1 MNDQEKQAHIKQV
14 AQRFKVI
21 CNEQIEEIEDR
32 LPKTND
38 PLKKDELLKEIA
50 ALEQIADEAN
60 ERAADLIEE
69 YYKRGQMWL
78 SLFFGP

>member
-1 MNDQEKQAHIKQV
+1 MNDKEKDTEIKQV

-32 LPKTND
+32 LPKVVD
-38 PLKKDELLKEIA
+38 PLERDNLLKRID

-60 ERAADLIEE
+60 TRAEE
-69 YYKRGQMWL
+69 MINAYYKKKYNL
-78 SLFFGP
+78 D

>member
-32 LPKTND
+32 LPKTTD
-38 PLKKDELLKEIA
+38 PLKKDELLKEID

-60 ERAADLIEE
+60 ERAADFIEE
-69 YYKRGQMWL
+69 YYKRGQL
-78 SLFFGP
+78 

>member
-1 MNDQEKQAHIKQV
+1 MSDKEKDTEIKQV

-32 LPKTND
+32 LPKVVD
-38 PLKKDELLKEIA
+38 PLERDNLLKRID

-60 ERAADLIEE
+60 ARAEE
-69 YYKRGQMWL
+69 MINAYYKKKYNL
-78 SLFFGP
+78 D

>member
-1 MNDQEKQAHIKQV
+1 MKDDEKKAHIKQV

-32 LPKTND
+32 LPKITN
-38 PLKKDELLKEIA
+38 PLEKDKLLKEID

-60 ERAADLIEE
+60 DRAADLIEE
-69 YYKRGQMWL
+69 YYKRGQL
-78 SLFFGP
+78 